1 MNIELRQASSRILS
15 AGMRSGRDDR
25 RTSPGGL
32 QQMVARASQ
41 RLATRRALVLAEHET
56 ERLWFWRLV
65 KLEVERT
72 RRNDHSFSVLCL
84 RGLDEQSIV
93 ELAHQLRP
101 HLRGTDALLAER
113 DRLLILL
120 SETSSKDAR
129 RAMYRLARHCVLMPR
144 DAQWEEVAFPR
155 DAITFGALTEC
166 LLSPNQGA
174 RLLLAG

>member
-1 MNIELRQASSRILS
+1 MNIELRQASARILN
-15 AGMRSGRDDR
+15 AGTRSGRDDR
-25 RTSPGGL
+25 AGSYGGI

-41 RLATRRALVLAEHET
+41 KLATRRALLLAEEET

-84 RGLDEQSIV
+84 RGLDERSIA
-93 ELAHQLRP
+93 ELAHHLRP
-101 HLRGTDALLAER
+101 HLRGTDAVLAEH

-120 SETSSKDAR
+120 GETSSKDAR
-129 RAMYRLARHCVLMPR
+129 RAMHRLAHHCVLMPR

-155 DAITFGALTEC
+155 DALTFGALTEC
-166 LLSPNQGA
+166 LLSADQGV